1 MLTRDDLIDAIGGL
15 DTDLVEEFV
24 RADNRLQAKK
34 TRRVSL
40 NVRFVALAA
49 CFALLFVSLP
59 LMARLWEGPEV
70 PVFEGAV
77 YTASEL
83 LQALQPQYHSFRQ
96 HNRAQFFEGM

>member
-1 MLTRDDLIDAIGGL
+1 MLTRDQLIDAIGGI

-49 CFALLFVSLP
+49 CFALIFVSLP
-59 LMARLWEGPEV
+59 PWRGCGRDPRCLCLKARYIRRRSWRPC
-70 PVFEGAV
+70 
-77 YTASEL
+77 
-83 LQALQPQYHSFRQ
+83 
-96 HNRAQFFEGM
+96 